1 MSFSGFWRL
10 GDLVAFL
17 FVIFQEI
24 LYMKIRH
31 LFILI
36 T

>member
-24 LYMKIRH
+24 LYMKI
-31 LFILI
+31 
-36 T
+36 